1 MLTYLNLVAAG
12 CLTKIIHSKTVDNN
26 YVPSTILADREN
38 LNIYVNRPWAELSQF
53 MDSDDRLAM
62 VILNKVDF

>member
-38 LNIYVNRPWAELSQF
+38 LNIYVNRPWAELS
-53 MDSDDRLAM
+53 
-62 VILNKVDF
+62 